1 MSIEIIINA
10 TEEET
15 RVAILENKTVTEFYV
30 DRKKDRGIVGNVY
43 KGKVVKVLPGMQAAF
58 VDIGQEKAAFLYVS
72 DVRTGADDYG
82 KLFEEDPRE
91 KESESEEEG
100 HDARYSGEEPEAA
113 GETQGT
119 VEETSEDLQGSL
131 VEEAP
136 FPDSAL
142 EDGQDEGETE
152 PADLLDFSP
161 GEPSRPDSP
170 EETIS
175 QDAAPGEVPLPVF
188 DVPGK
193 DLSPADVAVS
203 PLAVELDQV
212 VSHPPAQ
219 EVLPQPSG
227 EEVPAGEPV
236 AVLQAPVKPAPQ
248 QGKQRSR
255 NRGRFFRN
263 KPKQRRVSR
272 SIEELLKEGQDVV
285 VQVSKDAMGT
295 KGPRVT
301 TYISL
306 PGRYLVFMP
315 NVNHIGISRRI
326 GGGEERGRL
335 KEMLHRLRRPGSG
348 YIIRTVSEGTTEEE
362 FRSDMEFLEALWQ
375 SLSGKKEQLSA
386 PALLH
391 VDLDL
396 IFRTVR
402 DLFTKKV
409 DKLVIDNRAE
419 YERIKDYAQ
428 MYLKELAGRIELYS
442 RQEPIFDAFEI
453 EPEISRAIGR
463 KVWLKSG
470 GYLIIDRTEALT
482 VIDVNTGRYVGKRD
496 LEETILK
503 TNLEALK
510 EIAFQLRLR
519 NIGGIIITDFID
531 MEKEKNRERVFQA
544 LQEAM
549 SKDRAKVNIQKISDL
564 GLIELSRERT
574 RDDLQRILCEPC
586 FYCEGKGYVRSAT
599 TICYE
604 IFREIRR
611 VGGSPREKKII
622 VTAHPS
628 VANLLYDDERQGI
641 EELEKR
647 FKKRIV
653 VKPDHAMHLEHY
665 NVLMV

>member
-362 FRSDMEFLEALWQ
+362 FRSDMEFLEALW
-375 SLSGKKEQLSA
+375 
-386 PALLH
+386 
-391 VDLDL
+391 
-396 IFRTVR
+396 
-402 DLFTKKV
+402 
-409 DKLVIDNRAE
+409 
-419 YERIKDYAQ
+419 
-428 MYLKELAGRIELYS
+428 
-442 RQEPIFDAFEI
+442 
-453 EPEISRAIGR
+453 
-463 KVWLKSG
+463 
-470 GYLIIDRTEALT
+470 
-482 VIDVNTGRYVGKRD
+482 
-496 LEETILK
+496 
-503 TNLEALK
+503 
-510 EIAFQLRLR
+510 
-519 NIGGIIITDFID
+519 
-531 MEKEKNRERVFQA
+531 
-544 LQEAM
+544 
-549 SKDRAKVNIQKISDL
+549 
-564 GLIELSRERT
+564 
-574 RDDLQRILCEPC
+574 
-586 FYCEGKGYVRSAT
+586 
-599 TICYE
+599 
-604 IFREIRR
+604 
-611 VGGSPREKKII
+611 
-622 VTAHPS
+622 
-628 VANLLYDDERQGI
+628 
-641 EELEKR
+641 
-647 FKKRIV
+647 
-653 VKPDHAMHLEHY
+653 
-665 NVLMV
+665 